1 MIQSLRQRNS
11 SGRGCSIG
19 PPLKN
24 RASVACCRCH
34 SRKVR
39 CDVALRGSP
48 CTNCSLDKVDC
59 LVPQTRRRKSY
70 LKVENISQVGSLV
83 SSTLKRSH
91 LPTDTHDLP
100 RMAFGSAFLS
110 TSHNT
115 FYSEISSS
123 GGAGRP
129 FDTTEMQTLP
139 DQYASEYTCC
149 TLKNQAIADSG
160 PSGKNTPQ
168 RSVTLPNYIR
178 ELPTTLSKVDIDYL
192 ISKGVLLIPELTL
205 RNELLRAYVHYVHP
219 YIPILDI
226 EDFLQTILE
235 GDRNRRISLL
245 LFQSVMFAG
254 SAFADLK
261 ILQAAG
267 FETNRVARKKFFDR
281 AQLLYNFD
289 YETDQITIVQS
300 LLLMSYYYDAPG
312 HQKDSWHWM
321 GVVLSLAH
329 TIGLNRDP
337 ITLGMDLKRQR
348 MWKRI
353 WWSIYVRDRLIAL
366 GTRRPIY
373 AIDEDSNVPVLSLD
387 DFELQCCS
395 PNIIKLFGGS
405 NILENCGARREL
417 ALMFIEKTKLCILLG
432 YILSTQYFTV
442 RYESGMPTET
452 MMLSPKSS
460 TAGEGKLFHLNLLL
474 ENWLSYLPTE
484 AHFTPL
490 GHSKLSDVQQV
501 LHLHRAILKMIYHTA
516 SSALH
521 RPQLTSITPPTSS
534 HSKFQEISACKVFHA
549 AMEVTD
555 IALEMDS
562 LGLTS
567 NYPPIGVTVLMPA
580 AMVHLLKI
588 RSDNRGVRIASS
600 QRLCQCIR
608 ILNSLR
614 DVYAVADFACTILKA
629 AIQKSGVRITAAEED
644 AHSSSLRDRFNDDD
658 LPDTVRC
665 SPTPKL
671 QSSPLGQSIPAP
683 RHLEEAPVPDENKE
697 SLSCL
702 MNLPTDCQTLHDVFD
717 DLIKFDEDWIH
728 DPASGQ

>member
-1 MIQSLRQRNS
+1 MIQSPRQRNS
-11 SGRGCSIG
+11 PGRGCSIG

-59 LVPQTRRRKSY
+59 LVPQTRRRRSY

-100 RMAFGSAFLS
+100 RMAFGSVVQDGFS
-110 TSHNT
+110 TPQKRKHHQISMLPNT
-115 FYSEISSS
+115 
-123 GGAGRP
+123 
-129 FDTTEMQTLP
+129 LV
-139 DQYASEYTCC
+139 
-149 TLKNQAIADSG
+149 
-160 PSGKNTPQ
+160 NTPQ
-168 RSVTLPNYIR
+168 RSVFPISQEPYAGCSTLPNYIR
-178 ELPTTLSKVDIDYL
+178 ELPTTFS
-192 ISKGVLLIPELTL
+192 VLFIPELTV

-219 YIPILDI
+219 YMPILDI

-235 GDRNRRISLL
+235 CDHNRRISLL

-267 FETNRVARKKFFDR
+267 FETNRVARKQFFDR

-337 ITLGMDLKRQR
+337 ITLGMDLKRQQ

-366 GTRRPIY
+366 GTRRPIS

-395 PNIIKLFGGS
+395 PNIIKLLGGS
-405 NILENCGARREL
+405 NILEDCGARREL

-442 RYESGMPTET
+442 RYGSGMPTET

-501 LHLHRAILKMIYHTA
+501 LHLHHAILKMIYHTA

-608 ILNSLR
+608 ILSSLR
-614 DVYAVADFACTILKA
+614 DVYAVADFACTILEA

-644 AHSSSLRDRFNDDD
+644 AHSSSLRNRFNDDD

-671 QSSPLGQSIPAP
+671 QSSSLGQSIPGP
-683 RHLEEAPVPDENKE
+683 RHLEEAPVPGQSTEEFLLCSPLLFDNGSSGLLRCNADEYKE
-697 SLSCL
+697 SLGCL

-717 DLIKFDEDWIH
+717 DDLINFGED
-728 DPASGQ
+728 